1 MTKLKLAEVGYDAI
15 KYACM
20 NYHYSKTIPT
30 GKLVAFGVWEN
41 DKFIGCVIFGRGV
54 GNAQIE
60 RYGIPLTEGAELV
73 RVALRK
79 HETPVTKIVSIAI
92 KLLKKHSPGLKILV
106 SYADSRQGHL
116 GIIYQ
121 AGNWVYTGKAKTTPD
136 YLYKGKYYHVRSMNR
151 MIKNGKFTRAF
162 VNSLP
167 TRDGGERLRYLYV
180 LNDDMRQLVEGLRKP
195 YPKNTRSESESKTAG
210 FQSAEGGA
218 VPTTTHQIEKL
229 PKLAQGGI
237 VKNTGVTLVGE

>member
-1 MTKLKLAEVGYDAI
+1 MSLKLAEVGYKAI
-15 KYACM
+15 KYSCM
-20 NYHYSKTIPT
+20 NYHYSKTVPT
-30 GKLVAFGVWEN
+30 GKLVGFGVWE
-41 DKFIGCVIFGRGV
+41 DEKFKGVVLFGRGV

-73 RVALRK
+73 RVALK
-79 HETPVTKIVSIAI
+79 DHEAPVTQIVAIAI
-92 KLLKKHSPGLKILV
+92 KLLKKHSPGLRILV

-151 MIKNGKFTRAF
+151 MIKNGKFDRAF

-167 TRDGGERLRYLYV
+167 TRDGGERLRYLYP
-180 LNDDMRQLVEGLRKP
+180 LDDDMRQLVEGLRQP
-195 YPKNTRSESESKTAG
+195 YIKRGEHESNASEFHSG
-210 FQSAEGGA
+210 EGGV
-218 VPTTTHQIEKL
+218 VPTTTHQTNEK
-229 PKLAQGGI
+229 
-237 VKNTGVTLVGE
+237 

>member
-1 MTKLKLAEVGYDAI
+1 MLHQEGLKNIMSLKLAEVGYKAI
-15 KYACM
+15 KFSCM
-20 NYHYSKTIPT
+20 NYHYSKTVPT
-30 GKLVAFGVWEN
+30 GKLVGFGVWE
-41 DKFIGCVIFGRGV
+41 DEKFKGCVVFGRGV

-60 RYGIPLTEGAELV
+60 RYGIPLTQGAELV
-73 RVALRK
+73 RVALRE
-79 HETPVTKIVSIAI
+79 HDTPVTKIVSVAI

-151 MIKNGKFTRAF
+151 MIKNGKFDRAF

-167 TRDGGERLRYLYV
+167 TRSGGERLRYLYP
-180 LNDDMRQLVEGLRKP
+180 LSEDMRQLIEGLRQP
-195 YPKNTRSESESKTAG
+195 YPKRDEHESNAG
-210 FQSAEGGA
+210 TYHVPEGGA
-218 VPTTTHQIEKL
+218 VPTITHQ
-229 PKLAQGGI
+229 
-237 VKNTGVTLVGE
+237 GEI

>member
-1 MTKLKLAEVGYDAI
+1 MTKLKLAEVGFDAI
-15 KYACM
+15 KYSCM
-20 NYHYSKTIPT
+20 NLHYSKTIPT

-60 RYGIPLTEGAELV
+60 RYGIPVTSGAELV
-73 RVALRK
+73 RVALGK

-92 KLLKKHSPGLKILV
+92 KLLKKHSPGIRLLV

-121 AGNWVYTGKAKTTPD
+121 AGNWIYTGKASTTPD
-136 YLYKGKYYHVRSMNR
+136 YLYKGRYYHVRSMNR

-167 TRDGGERLRYLYV
+167 TRSGGERLRYLYP
-180 LNDDMRQLVEGLRKP
+180 LDADMRQLVEGLRKP
-195 YPKNTRSESESKTAG
+195 YVKRDE
-210 FQSAEGGA
+210 
-218 VPTTTHQIEKL
+218 HEK
-229 PKLAQGGI
+229 
-237 VKNTGVTLVGE
+237 